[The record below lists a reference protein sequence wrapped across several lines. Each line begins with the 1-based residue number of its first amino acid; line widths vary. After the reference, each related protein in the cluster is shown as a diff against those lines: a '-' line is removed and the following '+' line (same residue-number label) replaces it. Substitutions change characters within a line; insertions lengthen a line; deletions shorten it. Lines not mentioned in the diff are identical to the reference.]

1 VSGARPAV
9 LAVDG
14 GNSKSDLALVADDGT
29 LLASVRGPGI
39 TKPDLTRTLGLL
51 TSLIDRAQRQ
61 AGRSGC
67 PVARHLSAC
76 VANADL
82 PEEEE
87 ALAAA
92 LRAQGWSDTTEVVND
107 TFAVLRT
114 GLGAAAPAALSPAA
128 EASPAAGPSSTA
140 DGSPAAGLPGPA
152 GSSPAT
158 GPAPMDG
165 GEAERHWGVA
175 VTCGAGINCVG
186 VAPDG
191 RKTGFLALGETTGD
205 WGGGHGLGQ
214 AALWWAMRAEDGRG
228 PDTALRAA
236 VAAQFGVPSAREVAI
251 GIHLGTIS
259 EPALREL
266 APAVLALAGTGDD
279 VAARLVR
286 RQADE
291 ICTMALTAMRRL
303 GLTGLATPVVL
314 GGGVLAARD
323 PMLIAGVTE
332 GIRAGAPHAAVRIT
346 DVPPVAGAAL
356 LGLDRLGAGPE
367 AERRLRANY
376 AERTPP

>member
-1 VSGARPAV
+1 MSGPLPAV

-14 GNSKSDLALVADDGT
+14 GNSKSDLALVAGDGA
-29 LLASVRGPGI
+29 LLASVRGPGM
-39 TKPDLTRTLGLL
+39 TEPDLPKTLGLL
-51 TSLIDRAQRQ
+51 TSMIAQAQRE
-61 AGRSGC
+61 AGRPGC

-87 ALAAA
+87 ALTDA
-92 LRAQGWSDTTEVVND
+92 LRARGWTDTTKVVND
-107 TFAVLRT
+107 TFAVLRA
-114 GLGAAAPAALSPAA
+114 GLDTPATAG
-128 EASPAAGPSSTA
+128 ASPTA
-140 DGSPAAGLPGPA
+140 DGPAEP
-152 GSSPAT
+152 
-158 GPAPMDG
+158 
-165 GEAERHWGVA
+165 HWGVA

-191 RKTGFLALGETTGD
+191 RRTGFLALGETTGD
-205 WGGGHGLGQ
+205 WGGGHGLGK

-228 PDTALRAA
+228 PDTGLRGA
-236 VAAQFGVPSAREVAI
+236 VAAHFGVPWVRDVAV
-251 GIHLGTIS
+251 GIHLGAIS
-259 EPALREL
+259 DPSLGAL
-266 APAVLALAGTGDD
+266 APAILALAGAGDD

-286 RQADE
+286 RQAGE
-291 ICTMALTAMRRL
+291 ICTMALTVMRRL

-314 GGGVLAARD
+314 GGGVLTARD
-323 PMLIAGVTE
+323 PMLTAGVTE

-367 AERRLRANY
+367 AERRLRADY
-376 AERTPP
+376 GARIPP

>member
-39 TKPDLTRTLGLL
+39 TKPDLTGTLGLL
-51 TSLIDRAQRQ
+51 TSLIGRAQRQ
-61 AGRSGC
+61 AGRPGC

-76 VANADL
+76 VANVDL

-107 TFAVLRT
+107 TFAVLRA
-114 GLGAAAPAALSPAA
+114 GLGAAVP
-128 EASPAAGPSSTA
+128 AGPS
-140 DGSPAAGLPGPA
+140 PAA

-158 GPAPMDG
+158 CPAPLDG

-205 WGGGHGLGQ
+205 WGGGHGLGK

-228 PDTALRAA
+228 PDTALRGA
-236 VAAQFGVPSAREVAI
+236 VAAHFGVPSARAVAI

-266 APAVLALAGTGDD
+266 APAVLALAGTGDG

-286 RQADE
+286 KQADE

-323 PMLIAGVTE
+323 PLLTAGVTE

>member
-51 TSLIDRAQRQ
+51 TSLIGRAQRQ
-61 AGRSGC
+61 AGRPGC

-107 TFAVLRT
+107 TFAVLRA
-114 GLGAAAPAALSPAA
+114 GLGAAARAGPSPTASLSPAA
-128 EASPAAGPSSTA
+128 DASPAAGLSGT
-140 DGSPAAGLPGPA
+140 A

-158 GPAPMDG
+158 GPAPTDG

-205 WGGGHGLGQ
+205 WGGGHGLGK

-228 PDTALRAA
+228 PDTGLRGA
-236 VAAQFGVPSAREVAI
+236 VAAHFGVSSARAVAI

-286 RQADE
+286 KQADE

-323 PMLIAGVTE
+323 PLLTAGVTE

>member
-1 VSGARPAV
+1 VSGALPAV

-14 GNSKSDLALVADDGT
+14 GNSKSDLALVAEDGT
-29 LLASVRGPGI
+29 LLASARGPGI
-39 TKPDLTRTLGLL
+39 TKPDLAVTLGLL
-51 TSLIDRAQRQ
+51 TSLIGQAQRQ
-61 AGRSGC
+61 AGRPGC

-82 PEEEE
+82 PEEEQ

-92 LRAQGWSDTTEVVND
+92 LRAQGWSSTTEVVND
-107 TFAVLRT
+107 TFAVLRA
-114 GLGAAAPAALSPAA
+114 GLDASVPAGPAVPADSSVPAGLSPAA
-128 EASPAAGPSSTA
+128 GGP
-140 DGSPAAGLPGPA
+140 
-152 GSSPAT
+152 
-158 GPAPMDG
+158 
-165 GEAERHWGVA
+165 AERHWGVA

-191 RKTGFLALGETTGD
+191 RKTGFLALGGITGD
-205 WGGGHGLGQ
+205 WGGGRGLGR

-228 PDTALRAA
+228 PETGLRGA
-236 VAAQFGVPSAREVAI
+236 VAAHFGVPSVRDVAI
-251 GIHLGTIS
+251 GLHLGTIS
-259 EPALREL
+259 GASLGGL

-279 VAARLVR
+279 VAAGLVR
-286 RQADE
+286 RQAGE
-291 ICTMALTAMRRL
+291 ICAMALTVMRRL

-314 GGGVLAARD
+314 GGSVLAARD
-323 PMLIAGVTE
+323 PMLTAGVID

-356 LGLDRLGAGPE
+356 LGLDHLGAGPE
-367 AERRLRANY
+367 AERRLRAGY

>member
-1 VSGARPAV
+1 VSGALPAV

-14 GNSKSDLALVADDGT
+14 GNSKSDLALVAGDGT

-39 TKPDLTRTLGLL
+39 TKPDLPKTLGLL
-51 TSLIDRAQRQ
+51 TSMIAQAQRQ
-61 AGRSGC
+61 AGRPGC

-87 ALAAA
+87 ALTAA
-92 LRAQGWSDTTEVVND
+92 LRAQGWTDTTKVLND
-107 TFAVLRT
+107 TFAVLRAGLDTPATAGVSPT
-114 GLGAAAPAALSPAA
+114 GG
-128 EASPAAGPSSTA
+128 ASPAAG
-140 DGSPAAGLPGPA
+140 GPA
-152 GSSPAT
+152 EP
-158 GPAPMDG
+158 
-165 GEAERHWGVA
+165 HWGVA

-191 RKTGFLALGETTGD
+191 RRTGFLALGETTGD
-205 WGGGHGLGQ
+205 WGGGHGLGK

-228 PDTALRAA
+228 PDTALRGA
-236 VAAQFGVPSAREVAI
+236 VAAHFGVPSVHDVAV

-259 EPALREL
+259 DASLGGL

-279 VAARLVR
+279 VAAGLVR
-286 RQADE
+286 RQAAE
-291 ICTMALTAMRRL
+291 ICTMALTVMRRL

-314 GGGVLAARD
+314 GGSVLAARD
-323 PMLIAGVTE
+323 PMLTAGVVE
-332 GIRAGAPHAAVRIT
+332 GIGAGAPHAAVRIT

-367 AERRLRANY
+367 AERRLRADY

>member
-1 VSGARPAV
+1 MSGALPAV

-29 LLASVRGPGI
+29 LLASVRGPGM

-51 TSLIDRAQRQ
+51 TSLIGRAQRQ
-61 AGRSGC
+61 AGRPGC

-92 LRAQGWSDTTEVVND
+92 LREQGWSDTTEVVND
-107 TFAVLRT
+107 TFAVLRA
-114 GLGAAAPAALSPAA
+114 GLGAAAPAGPSPAA
-128 EASPAAGPSSTA
+128 DASPAAGLSGT
-140 DGSPAAGLPGPA
+140 A
-152 GSSPAT
+152 GSSPAA
-158 GPAPMDG
+158 GPAPVAG

-191 RKTGFLALGETTGD
+191 RKTGFLALGGTTGD
-205 WGGGHGLGQ
+205 WGGGHGLGK

-228 PDTALRAA
+228 PDTALRGA
-236 VAAQFGVPSAREVAI
+236 VAAHFGVPSAREVAI

-286 RQADE
+286 KQADE
-291 ICTMALTAMRRL
+291 ICAMALTAMRRL

-323 PMLIAGVTE
+323 PMLTAGVIE